1 MEEIRK
7 LLKRLDKKVDNLEAK
22 LTEESEEISLEGVLS
37 ISKKL
42 DSLGRITLPIAFR
55 RHLQIEDNEELDVIL
70 ANNQIIIKKQDT
82 TE

>member
-22 LTEESEEISLEGVLS
+22 LAEESEEISLEGVLS

>member
-22 LTEESEEISLEGVLS
+22 LTEENEEISFDGVMC

-70 ANNQIIIKKQDT
+70 ANNQIIIKKQDI